1 MFDDPKALT
10 GANWNDIHFF
20 LQWFWIYFPL
30 VVTVALT
37 VLTAHAIIPS
47 LIITGHLPAK
57 ANAVRL
63 PLSLFALVVFAAAV
77 VMLVLG
83 INSTLDVANFW
94 DRYLISAGPW
104 KYPKGGY
111 WADRALPGTHWAP
124 RIQLVERL
132 RYRCDR
138 VPNY

>member
-37 VLTAHAIIPS
+37 VLTAHGIIPS

-63 PLSLFALVVFAAAV
+63 PLSLFALAVFAAAV
-77 VMLVLG
+77 VFLILG

-94 DRYLISAGPW
+94 DRYLI
-104 KYPKGGY
+104 
-111 WADRALPGTHWAP
+111 
-124 RIQLVERL
+124 
-132 RYRCDR
+132 
-138 VPNY
+138 